1 MHEATYGGTYDL
13 IQQDQAIPQRAVVDF
28 LHYLQFTDRVESRTI
43 NNQLQTRGIMHTPG
57 YTWWADAVLELIH
70 FLHARLT
77 QKAGHDTSLIYTT
90 EFITAL
96 QQQVDHIQVLSFW
109 PAAQSVVVHFT
120 DNVMETIVQDGNS
133 IERTFV
139 QRQWKI
145 DAVLQNEALS
155 PEEKKWRLQEVL
167 ETWLTNTPIYINALL
182 GKLRS
187 YIPELDVQSLPSPR
201 KLFLAAAVAGSLLY
215 TTQTNKISL
224 QEVAALDEKAWKEA
238 ASHPDEL
245 RSLVATA
252 KQKSASKKET
262 LSSKKPISDVK
273 KDKTEVTTHEQ
284 RKTVIKHWEERPLAE
299 FTPLP
304 QKQIKEVFS
313 SAPKNMKRL
322 DVSGYTLYR
331 DPVSGVYYRQVQSG
345 QTIGELRSVLAQDE
359 RFSYLE
365 GSTYKPHSSGNVHS
379 RNIQADKLQ
388 VGQLVPI
395 PLDREATALTYEEL
409 MTSTIQAL
417 TQIQNHKR
425 YGAFVQS
432 LIEKVG
438 EKQLSKVMCA
448 VAKKESS
455 QWSTSMY
462 RYEPGHGR
470 FSYGIYHV
478 LDSWP
483 GRTALQQLGFSS
495 GQVMADPIKAW
506 ERFRAYCYEKFA
518 DMQYTKEYKR
528 YIAHPEKLF
537 TKRGLEKFGKLYNGG
552 ADYGKDLKQVY
563 NELK

>member
-57 YTWWADAVLELIH
+57 YTWWADAILELIH

-77 QKAGHDTSLIYTT
+77 QKAGHDTSLIYTA
-90 EFITAL
+90 EFSHAL

-109 PAAQSVVVHFT
+109 PAAQSVVVDFT
-120 DNVMETIVQDGNS
+120 HNVMETIIQDGNS

-145 DAVLQNEALS
+145 DAVLQNEVLTT
-155 PEEKKWRLQEVL
+155 EEKKWRMQEVL
-167 ETWLTNTPIYINALL
+167 ESWLTHAPVYINALL
-182 GKLRS
+182 GKLRT
-187 YIPELDVQSLPSPR
+187 YVPEFDTQVLPSPR

-215 TTQTNKISL
+215 TTQTDKINL
-224 QEVAALDEKAWKEA
+224 QEVAALDEKAWKNVA
-238 ASHPDEL
+238 DHPDEY
-245 RSLVATA
+245 RSLVETA
-252 KQKSASKKET
+252 KQKSTSQKGT
-262 LSSKKPISDVK
+262 ISSKKPISEVK
-273 KDKTEVTTHEQ
+273 KDKTEVTIHEQ
-284 RKTVIKHWEERPLAE
+284 KKSVIKQWEDRPLAE

-304 QKQIKEVFS
+304 QKQIKGVFS
-313 SAPKNMKRL
+313 STPKNMKKL
-322 DVSGYTLYR
+322 DLSGYSLYR

-345 QTIGELRSVLAQDE
+345 QTMGELRNILTNDN
-359 RFSYLE
+359 RFSYLVE
-365 GSTYKPHSSGNVHS
+365 RNYTPRNNGNVHS
-379 RNIQADKLQ
+379 RNIDPDNLK
-388 VGQLVPI
+388 VWQLVPV
-395 PLDREATALTYEEL
+395 PLDLEDTKLTDQEL
-409 MTSTIQAL
+409 MSSTTQAL
-417 TQIQNHKR
+417 AHMQKNKR
-425 YGAFVQS
+425 YGAFVQN
-432 LIEKVG
+432 LIENVG

-483 GRTALQQLGFSS
+483 GRTALQQLGYSS

-506 ERFRAYCYEKFA
+506 ERFRAYCYEKFT

-552 ADYGKDLKQVY
+552 ADYGKDLKQVFT
-563 NELK
+563 ELK

>member
-43 NNQLQTRGIMHTPG
+43 NSQLQTRGIMHTPG

-96 QQQVDHIQVLSFW
+96 QQQVDHIQVLAFW
-109 PAAQSVVVHFT
+109 PAAQSVVVDFT
-120 DNVMETIVQDGNS
+120 HNVMETIVQDGNS

-167 ETWLTNTPIYINALL
+167 ETWLTNAPIYINALL

-252 KQKSASKKET
+252 KQKSASQKET

-273 KDKTEVTTHEQ
+273 KDKTEVTAHEQ
-284 RKTVIKHWEERPLAE
+284 KKTVIKHWEERPLAE

-304 QKQIKEVFS
+304 QQQIKEVFS

-331 DPVSGVYYRQVQSG
+331 DPVSGVFYRQVQSG

-409 MTSTIQAL
+409 MSSTTQAL

-495 GQVMADPIKAW
+495 GQVMTDPIKAW

-518 DMQYTKEYKR
+518 DMQYTKDYKR
-528 YIAHPEKLF
+528 YVTHPEKLF

-552 ADYGKDLKQVY
+552 ADYGEDLKQVY